1 MTNVYTQ
8 LYNLATYIKET
19 QSDLI
24 RYKSSYFANAIISIS
39 IKLSLLFEVHD
50 LNKFLSFRLHTS
62 VLELQCFGMV

>member
-19 QSDLI
+19 QSNLI

>member
-8 LYNLATYIKET
+8 LYNLAKYIKET